1 MAHNDPMIDDEHKPH
16 PYEALL
22 PDTVLDAVEAQ
33 GFGVSGAL
41 LALNSYEN
49 RVYQIGLNNGTKL
62 VAKFYRPGRWS
73 DEAILE
79 EHSFALEL
87 ADAEI
92 PVVAPLRNDEG
103 ATLHQFS
110 GFRYALYPRR
120 GGRYPDLDV
129 PDTLLRLGHFLGR
142 LHAAGERTPFEYR
155 PAIDI
160 ERFGTE
166 PRQFLLSGDFIS
178 PHYLPEY
185 RELSAALLKRINEIL
200 TSGSEVRQL
209 RLHGDFHP
217 GNILWTDQGAHIV
230 DLDDCATGPAVQD
243 LWMLL
248 SGDRQEQI
256 LQLDELLTGYEE
268 FRDFD
273 RRELRLIEALRTLR
287 LMHYAAWL
295 ARRWDDPA
303 FPMAFPWFNTPRYW
317 EEHILTLREQ
327 LQRLEEPPLS
337 LY

>member
-1 MAHNDPMIDDEHKPH
+1 MNDAAPKAH
-16 PYEALL
+16 PYDALL
-22 PDTVLDAVEAQ
+22 PDTVLDAAEAQ
-33 GFGVSGAL
+33 GFAVSGAL

-49 RVYQIGLNNGTKL
+49 RVYQIGLNDGSYL
-62 VAKFYRPGRWS
+62 IAKFYRPGRWS

-87 ADAEI
+87 AEVEI
-92 PVVAPLRNDEG
+92 PVVAPLRNSDG
-103 ATLHQFS
+103 VTLHQFS

-120 GGRYPDLDV
+120 GGRFPDLEV

-142 LHAAGERTPFEYR
+142 LHALGERMPFRHR

-160 ERFGTE
+160 ERFGSE
-166 PRQFLLSGDFIS
+166 PRQFLLAGDFIAS
-178 PHYLPEY
+178 HYQPEY
-185 RELSAALLKRINEIL
+185 RELSAALLKRIEEIFPVGN
-200 TSGSEVRQL
+200 TPGWL

-248 SGDRQEQI
+248 SGDRQEQL
-256 LQLDELLTGYEE
+256 LQLDELLAGYEE

-287 LMHYAAWL
+287 IMHYAAWL

-303 FPMAFPWFNTPRYW
+303 FPRAFPWFNTPRYW

-327 LQRLEEPPLS
+327 LQRLDEPPLS
-337 LY
+337 FMH